1 MFKRRKLMPARIDTL
16 LGPTAR
22 VQGDVDFAGAL
33 HLDGCVTGSMRAPA
47 DAKST
52 LSVSDG
58 GRVEGA
64 VEVPNVLLNGCVRG
78 DIRAGGRVVLGE
90 RARVHGNVFYGV
102 IEMALGAEVRGR
114 LVSQGRTPGTSVP
127 QLAPKPA

>member
-1 MFKRRKLMPARIDTL
+1 MFKRSKLMPASIETL
-16 LGPTAR
+16 LGPSAR
-22 VQGDVDFAGAL
+22 VQGDVNFAGAL
-33 HLDGCVTGSMRAPA
+33 HLDGCVAGSVRSPA
-47 DAKST
+47 DGKST
-52 LSVSDG
+52 LSISEG

-64 VEVPNVLLNGCVRG
+64 VDVPNVLLNGLVRG
-78 DIRAGGRVVLGE
+78 DIRASGRVVLGA

-114 LVSQGRTPGTSVP
+114 LVPAGPSPGTSRP